1 MQKSKINSKF
11 LRAVAVLILVIS
23 TGLDMRASG
32 QAQQIKKAMQ
42 TEQKLPEVFSKRLE
56 VSEREASLADLLKMA
71 REKTGLNFIVD
82 GKPLKTGI
90 AISGSMST
98 KKLLDTISTVF
109 DYDWKLSKSGVVL
122 LSKRFDDH
130 ADRPQVNLLEMQQMA
145 KEIADAIDSLQVDL
159 KEVNWGEQI
168 PELAD
173 SFSPQQLAYL
183 QTGKPI
189 LGKELNQTGQNLLKS
204 IVLNR
209 DFAAAKRI
217 WTEEL
222 LRLTNMKNSYLIGVR
237 NGDVTEEKLD
247 VGLYLYS
254 YLHIVRDPLG
264 VLHQRNLKQIRII
277 E

>member
-1 MQKSKINSKF
+1 MQQSTHKSR
-11 LRAVAVLILVIS
+11 LPLALALLVLLLTVL
-23 TGLDMRASG
+23 GLRASG
-32 QAQQIKKAMQ
+32 QTQTIKKATQ
-42 TEQKLPEVFSKRLE
+42 AEKKLPEVFSKRLE
-56 VSEREASLADLLKMA
+56 VSERETTFADLLKMT
-71 REKTGLNFIVD
+71 REKTGLSFIVD
-82 GKPLKTGI
+82 GKPLKSAI
-90 AISGSMST
+90 AIDASMSV
-98 KKLLDTISTVF
+98 KQLLDTISKRF
-109 DYDWKLSKSGVVL
+109 DYHWSLSKSGVVL
-122 LSKRFDDH
+122 FSKSFNDH
-130 ADRPQVNLLEMQQMA
+130 ADRPQVNLTEMQQMA
-145 KEIADAIDSLQVDL
+145 KEIVEAIDSLPFDL
-159 KEVNWGEQI
+159 KEVTWGDQI

-222 LRLTNMKNSYLIGVR
+222 LRLTNMKNSYLVGVR
-237 NGDVTEEKLD
+237 NVDVLEEKLD

-264 VLHQRNLKQIRII
+264 VLHQRNLQQIRII